1 MKSRIYCISPLLS
14 ATQRG
19 TCHRCSGD
27 HLSGRSYPSRVSYSV
42 RTTVLCVFCLSLWA
56 PSIPVWVNGRWYHT
70 YIEYLLTAPRPAM
83 LDSLRLATSPFSSWS
98 QASNPGGSTLSSCVT
113 DVYTIQYLSFLLLF
127 SGILTRRPASPFRHG
142 RICAILCFTRSLLI
156 SGGRSTP

>member
-19 TCHRCSGD
+19 TCHRWSGD

-56 PSIPVWVNGRWYHT
+56 PSIPVWVHGKWYHT
-70 YIEYLLTAPRPAM
+70 YIEYLLTAPRPAI

-113 DVYTIQYLSFLLLF
+113 DVYTIQYLSFLLPSRVSLLDGLLPHPDTAASVPF
-127 SGILTRRPASPFRHG
+127 SASPGHFDIR
-142 RICAILCFTRSLLI
+142 R
-156 SGGRSTP
+156 